1 MNESTEFNIR
11 EWIKW
16 GEWIHI
22 PIQDII
28 KRISKEYLIEVIEF
42 DKGIKIIDYKIG
54 WHNQPQN
61 YLLLGRRPDWRSNHV
76 NLEDWEIIKKVYS
89 VTNCSGENVILKEPR
104 YIDYGSVGLGRYN
117 LKNIHLIKEKTNLTE
132 RAINSLDK
140 ITKSLDKTSLFYMD
154 IR

>member
-1 MNESTEFNIR
+1 MNESTEFNTR

-28 KRISKEYLIEVIEF
+28 ERISKEYLIEVIEF
-42 DKGIKIIDYKIG
+42 DKGIKITDYKISY
-54 WHNQPQN
+54 NQPQS

-76 NLEDWEIIKKVYS
+76 DLEDWEIIKKVPS
-89 VTNCSGENVILKEPR
+89 VTNCSGKEVILKEPQ
-104 YIDYGSVGLGRYN
+104 YIDYGSVCLGRYD
-117 LKNIHLIKEKTNLTE
+117 LQNIGLVKKTNLTE
-132 RAINSLDK
+132 RAINSLEK